1 MIDSV
6 YSIAAIPD
14 AKDKTMTATIRL
26 ILACASALLSLS
38 VAAAE
43 FSLGEPLSA
52 DTPVT
57 TVAGNPFTAAADW
70 TVTVKGPATIITPP
84 EGGSN
89 LVLVDVEA
97 GDAES
102 AVAAA
107 WVAYKDHDWPLKV
120 VNEQADRDGWARLK
134 RFEYQTSPN
143 EKRFVVAGAMFANEM
158 WTVWIYDM
166 ANDVGGKRGAAINL
180 MLASLLPKGYERESF
195 AGRKAHKL
203 NRQRI
208 AELTQFVSQGLE
220 ISGVPGTS
228 VGIIQDGEVVFSGGF
243 GVRKLGGAEL
253 VDGDTSYMI
262 ASNSKGLT
270 TLLLAKLVDE
280 GKIDW
285 QDPVTEILPGF
296 RLGDAETTEQVL
308 VEHLVCA
315 CTGLPR
321 QDMEWILE
329 FGSYTPESSMELLGT
344 MQPTSGFGEIFQ
356 YSNVMASAGGYVAAH
371 VVHPEHEIG
380 EAYDKAMESLVFDP
394 LDMAST
400 TFDFDVAMSN
410 GNYASPHS
418 VDINGDPAVALM
430 EVNYAVIPVRPA
442 GAGWSSVNDMLK
454 YIAMELAVGKLPNG
468 ERYIGADALLERRKP
483 KVPVSEDHYY
493 GMGLMVDEYY
503 GTPVVHHGGDMIG
516 YHSDMMWL
524 PEHNVGAIVLTNGDP
539 GWLIRSGFRRK
550 LLEVL
555 FDGKPEAD
563 ALLASQSEQYK
574 ARMSAEYKLL
584 VVPADA
590 DESAALADHYRNGSL
605 GDIKVSRIEG
615 ATFFD
620 FDEWQS
626 EVGSR
631 VNPDGTTSFM
641 TIAPGITGL
650 EFVVGAGKKKTL
662 IMRDAQHEYVFEAM

>member
-1 MIDSV
+1 MSV
-6 YSIAAIPD
+6 LAISAELEHGQP
-14 AKDKTMTATIRL
+14 
-26 ILACASALLSLS
+26 LA
-38 VAAAE
+38 V
-43 FSLGEPLSA
+43 
-52 DTPVT
+52 DTPTT
-57 TVAGNPFTAAADW
+57 TVSGNPFTAAADW
-70 TVTVKGPATIITPP
+70 TVSVKGPATIITPP
-84 EGGSN
+84 EGDSSI
-89 LVLVDVEA
+89 VLVDVEA
-97 GDAES
+97 DDAES

-107 WVAYKDHDWPLKV
+107 WSAYKDHDWPLKV
-120 VNEQADRDGWARLK
+120 VDDQADQDGWSRQK

-143 EKRFVVAGAMFANEM
+143 EKRFVVAGAMFANEL

-166 ANDVGGKRGAAINL
+166 ANDVGGKRGAAVSL
-180 MLASLLPKGYERESF
+180 MLSSLVPKGYERESF
-195 AGRKAHKL
+195 AGKKAHKL
-203 NRQRI
+203 DEDRI
-208 AELTQFVSQGLE
+208 AELTQFIARGLE
-220 ISGVPGTS
+220 VSGVPGTS

-243 GVRKLGGAEL
+243 GVRKLGSPER
-253 VDGDTSYMI
+253 VDGDTAYMI

-285 QDPVTEILPGF
+285 KDPVTKILPGF
-296 RLGDAETTEQVL
+296 KLGDAETTGQVL

-329 FGSYTPESSMELLGT
+329 YGSYTPESSMELLGT
-344 MQPTSGFGEIFQ
+344 MQPTSGFGEMFQ

-371 VVHPEHEIG
+371 VVHPEHELG
-380 EAYDKAMESLVFDP
+380 EAYDKAMESHVFDP
-394 LDMAST
+394 LGMNTT
-400 TFDFDVAMSN
+400 TFDYDAAM
-410 GNYASPHS
+410 GKDNYASPHS
-418 VDINGDPAVALM
+418 VDVNGDPAVALM
-430 EVNYAVIPVRPA
+430 DVNYAVIPVRPA

-454 YIAMELAVGKLPNG
+454 YVAMELAVGELPDG
-468 ERYIGADALLERRKP
+468 ERYIGEDALLERRKP

-524 PEHNVGAIVLTNGDP
+524 PEHNVGAVVLTNGDP

-555 FDGKPEAD
+555 FDGKEEAD
-563 ALLASQSEQYK
+563 DLLASRSKQYK
-574 ARMSAEYKLL
+574 SNMAVEFELL

-590 DESAALADHYRNGSL
+590 DESVELADHYRNGSL
-605 GDIKVSRIEG
+605 GDIKVSRSEG
-615 ATFFD
+615 VTIFD

-631 VNPDGTTSFM
+631 VNPDGTISFM

-650 EFVVGAGKKKTL
+650 EFVVGPGEEKTL
-662 IMRDAQHEYVFEAM
+662 IMRDAQHEYVFEAI